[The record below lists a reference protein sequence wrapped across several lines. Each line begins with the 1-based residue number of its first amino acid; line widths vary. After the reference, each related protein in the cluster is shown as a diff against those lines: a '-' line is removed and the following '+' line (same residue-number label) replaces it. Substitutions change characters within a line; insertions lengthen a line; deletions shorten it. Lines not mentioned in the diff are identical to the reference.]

1 MTKTI
6 QTQDFYCSAYL
17 VASGIDLVNSSQD
30 NYRTTFEF
38 PDMEQTRNAVRK
50 YYDMTAL
57 INPAAYGNAI
67 RNLKSV
73 IHSHSIFT
81 QPKRNHVKQFK
92 ETNCSISQ
100 R

>member
-1 MTKTI
+1 MIKTI
-6 QTQDFYCSAYL
+6 PTQDFYCSAFL
-17 VASGIDLVNSSQD
+17 VASGIDLVSSSQD

-50 YYDMTAL
+50 YYDLTATV
-57 INPAAYGNAI
+57 NPAAYGNAI
-67 RNLKSV
+67 RTLKSV
-73 IHSHSIFT
+73 IHAHSSLI
-81 QPKRNHVKQFK
+81 QPKRSYVKQYT